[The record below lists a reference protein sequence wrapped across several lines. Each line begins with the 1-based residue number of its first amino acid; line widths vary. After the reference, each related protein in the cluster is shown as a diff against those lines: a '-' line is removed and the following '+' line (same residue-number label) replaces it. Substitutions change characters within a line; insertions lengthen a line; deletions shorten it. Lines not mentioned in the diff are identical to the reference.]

1 MYAAN
6 RNIRTRSYKQQQQL
20 CSPTGTDHTD
30 TSTHITGTTT
40 DGINSTDNGLQWK
53 STAVLLVL
61 SSVGTDGTGIL
72 VDAIHQYMIRDV
84 SYYPPR
90 VI

>member
-30 TSTHITGTTT
+30 TSTHITGTTA

-53 STAVLLVL
+53 STAMLLVL
-61 SSVGTDGTGIL
+61 LALTVLAYLLMPDI
-72 VDAIHQYMIRDV
+72 IHQYNVLAVHGM
-84 SYYPPR
+84 
-90 VI
+90 